1 MNIDDPLIDHLCTLS
16 KLRFE
21 GKDRDVL
28 KKDLEKIVGF
38 LNKLNDIDTEGV
50 EPLIFM
56 TDAQNVLREDEVHM
70 EISKPEAL
78 QNAPRKDSDY
88 FRVRK
93 VRGKHNA

>member
-50 EPLIFM
+50 EPLI
-56 TDAQNVLREDEVHM
+56 
-70 EISKPEAL
+70 S
-78 QNAPRKDSDY
+78 
-88 FRVRK
+88 
-93 VRGKHNA
+93 

>member
-1 MNIDDPLIDHLCTLS
+1 MNIDDELIDHLCALS

-21 GKDRDVL
+21 GEDRNVL

-50 EPLIFM
+50 EPLIYM
-56 TDAQNVLREDEVHM
+56 TDAQNLWREDEVNM
-70 EISKPEAL
+70 EISKSEAL
-78 QNAPRKDSDY
+78 QNAPKKDSDY
-88 FRVRK
+88 FRVSK

>member
-1 MNIDDPLIDHLCTLS
+1 MNIDDELIDHLCTLS

-21 GKDRDVL
+21 GEDRNVL

-50 EPLIFM
+50 EPLIYM
-56 TDAQNVLREDEVHM
+56 TDAQNLWREDEVNM
-70 EISKPEAL
+70 EISKSEAL
-78 QNAPRKDSDY
+78 QNAPKKDSDY
-88 FRVRK
+88 FRVSK